1 MAQQTTATPLG
12 RRFWALFGATATS
25 NLADGVLMVAAPLL
39 ALTLTTSPLLISL
52 LPAATW
58 LPWLLLGLYSGVLID
73 RGDRRRIF
81 LIATAVRITVL
92 AALVGTAWADALSM
106 PALLLA
112 LLAFGCAEVFAD
124 GAASTMIPAVT
135 PRSRLGA
142 ANSRLLGAQQV
153 ANGFLG
159 APLGG
164 LLASV
169 GAAWAFGVPGLLCA
183 LTLMTVAAGLRGP
196 YRARG
201 ANANGPSATKPRMRA
216 EVREGLVFLV
226 RHPVLRPVL
235 IGGAALNFANTGY
248 FAVFV
253 LWAVGPESAIGLDPA
268 QFGLIS
274 TAIAAGAVAGSVA
287 AEALLRR
294 FSEARLIG
302 VNWLVNSTLLL
313 VPLLLPNPWAVGAS
327 FVLIG
332 ATNTVGN
339 VVSRSMRQRLV
350 PDAMLG
356 RIGGASAT
364 VAYGT
369 MPLGAVLGGVVGEFA
384 GLPTV
389 FVCATAICI
398 AFSIFVL
405 HTVTP
410 PLVRAADEA
419 SLSHQPKENV

>member
-1 MAQQTTATPLG
+1 MAHAPLAAPLG
-12 RRFWALFGATATS
+12 RRFWALFGATSFS
-25 NLADGVLMVAAPLL
+25 NLADGVLMVATPLL

-81 LIATAVRITVL
+81 LIATAVRIAVL
-92 AALVGTAWADALSM
+92 ASLVGTAWAGALSM
-106 PALLLA
+106 PALLVA

-124 GAASTMIPAVT
+124 GSASTMIPAVT

-164 LLASV
+164 LLASI
-169 GAAWAFGVPGLLCA
+169 GAAWAFGVPGLLCV
-183 LTLMTVAAGLRGP
+183 LTLITVAAGLRGP
-196 YRARG
+196 YRAQPVKSTDG
-201 ANANGPSATKPRMRA
+201 AARPPAVRT
-216 EVREGLVFLV
+216 EVRDGLTFLAT
-226 RHPVLRPVL
+226 HPVLRPIL

-253 LWAVGPESAIGLDPA
+253 LWAVGPDSAIGLDPA

-313 VPLLLPNPWAVGAS
+313 FPVLLPNPWAVAAS

-369 MPLGAVLGGVVGEFA
+369 MPLGAVLGGAVGEMA
-384 GLPTV
+384 GLPSV
-389 FVCATAICI
+389 FVGAAAICI
-398 AFSIFVL
+398 AFSIYVL

-419 SLSHQPKENV
+419 ALSHQPKENA